1 MVGLA
6 GRAHR
11 IPGHRPH
18 LALAAHAMSD
28 RLLDP
33 PGTPVAQ
40 LAEAIAA
47 AIAAARERGM
57 SAEAIIAK
65 LTEAAAALCDD
76 RT

>member
-1 MVGLA
+1 
-6 GRAHR
+6 
-11 IPGHRPH
+11 
-18 LALAAHAMSD
+18 MSD

-47 AIAAARERGM
+47 ASAAARERGM